1 MILRIDYNA
10 NFANDMNI
18 KKCTSLFLAFL
29 LLVCNVG
36 LAFDVH
42 YCGDKLA
49 SISLNKT
56 VEAPPTKTCCGITSE
71 KKSSCCKDKVVHF
84 EKKSDTATI
93 KTFLFQFDFPFTLQE
108 FKTVAFFSI
117 PSFKNKQIIAYYSD
131 AHAPPLFKLYHQ
143 YIFYA

>member
-1 MILRIDYNA
+1 
-10 NFANDMNI
+10 MNL
-18 KKCTSLFLAFL
+18 KRCTSLFLAFL
-29 LLVCNVG
+29 LLVSNVG

-42 YCGDKLA
+42 YCGGKLA
-49 SISLNKT
+49 SISLNTT
-56 VEAPPTKTCCGITSE
+56 VQASSGKRCCGAAQE

-93 KTFLFQFDFPFTLQE
+93 KTFLFQLDFPFTIQE
-108 FKTVAFFSI
+108 IKTVAFFSV
-117 PSFKNKQIIAYYSD
+117 PNFKSKQLTTYYSD